1 MRKIMTLVLMMLI
14 GGYGGAKA
22 QQQQVNRSEEA
33 TEKEEAAKREKAA
46 RRDEAAKAA
55 IPVEEATETEEAT
68 NDFLGLEW
76 GAGIG
81 VIGGFGGDHAVEKA
95 SIVNEIVRVEEEG
108 DLRPQV
114 FLEMHVFLGGF
125 GKEDKVKNWRSY
137 QRDKAKYRMD
147 KARGGDGVW
156 PTMAEPPLMG
166 FGPFI
171 ALQSGD
177 NEAIDALTLGVMWG
191 FRKDP
196 KNSASLNV
204 GIGLSFDPSV
214 QVLGGGLKDGQRTD
228 ETEMRLK
235 KEGQFGWALMA
246 SFTF

>member
-1 MRKIMTLVLMMLI
+1 MRRIMTLALMMLI
-14 GGYGGAKA
+14 GGYGVAQA
-22 QQQQVNRSEEA
+22 QQVQVDAERR
-33 TEKEEAAKREKAA
+33 AAMDAA
-46 RRDEAAKAA
+46 DKAA
-55 IPVEEATETEEAT
+55 IPAEEATETEEAT

-81 VIGGFGGDHAVEKA
+81 VIGGLGDDHAVEKA
-95 SIVNEIVRVEEEG
+95 SIVKGVVRVEEEG

-125 GKEDKVKNWRSY
+125 GKEDKVKNWRKY
-137 QRDKAKYRMD
+137 QRDKAEYRMD
-147 KARGGDGVW
+147 KARGADGAW

-177 NEAIDALTLGVMWG
+177 NEVIDALTLGFMWG

-196 KNSASLNV
+196 QNSASLNV

-214 QVLGGGLKDGQRTD
+214 QVLGGGLKDGQGTE
-228 ETEMRLK
+228 ETEMRFK
-235 KEGQFGWALMA
+235 KEGQLGWALMT